1 MGLAAVVGGAI
12 KGIWVSMTPE
22 QQATVASAG
31 IQASQKGIQKIKER
45 NEMRDEKRQRLFGRE
60 GRIREALGT
69 RDERRA
75 RRQGRRQNIFDALT
89 RPSAGQVSG
98 NAAQGPAVIGQ
109 NLPGPG
115 GPGSRATAQPGSR
128 RAAAA
133 SGRMAASQGPSYDVV
148 AWYTNPIFWVLG
160 GGAYLLFFR
169 KKK

>member
-45 NEMRDEKRQRLFGRE
+45 KRNERRKKRQRLFGRE

-115 GPGSRATAQPGSR
+115 GTR
-128 RAAAA
+128 
-133 SGRMAASQGPSYDVV
+133 
-148 AWYTNPIFWVLG
+148 
-160 GGAYLLFFR
+160 
-169 KKK
+169 